1 MDSEMVSERIELLV
15 DRLRADKSA
24 TSTLSDV
31 AAVTEVLLTI
41 MRRYF
46 NSIDVS
52 IYGELRH
59 LYEHIQEARSEIAH
73 LRPNDLKEDK
83 IPRAGAELEAI
94 VQATEQAT
102 GTIMDAAEEIMSADN
117 SDAEAYA
124 EAVNDACMRIFEA
137 CSFQDITGQRITKV
151 VDTLTHIEDRLSR
164 LQKAW
169 GHEDGEAPARDANDD
184 VGDGEVDE
192 EAELLNGPALEGEGI
207 AQDMVDSLLAGDGA
221 EPIDVDAADDAGDTT
236 DAVDTE
242 AGTDSIDAG
251 ANDNAAA
258 ADQDDGAA
266 ASAADVTEVNGTADD
281 ETEAAAKKE
290 KKVSKKKE
298 TAAAADD
305 DALAASGGEA
315 FSQEDIDALFD

>member
-15 DRLRADKSA
+15 DHLRADKSA
-24 TSTLSDV
+24 APTLNDV
-31 AAVTEVLLTI
+31 AAVTEVLLTT

-73 LRPNDLKEDK
+73 LQPNDLKEDK

-102 GTIMDAAEEIMSADN
+102 GTIMDAAEEIMSADP
-117 SDAEAYA
+117 SDAEAHA

-151 VDTLTHIEDRLSR
+151 VATLTHIEDRLSS

-169 GHEDGEAPARDANDD
+169 GHEDGDAPAAKPADVDDDA
-184 VGDGEVDE
+184 EVDE
-192 EAELLNGPALEGEGI
+192 EANLLNGPALAGEGI
-207 AQDMVDSLLAGDGA
+207 AQDTVDSLLAGDVP
-221 EPIDVDAADDAGDTT
+221 EPIDIDTTAVAGDAEDAAAVADAIEGDADDA
-236 DAVDTE
+236 A
-242 AGTDSIDAG
+242 AG
-251 ANDNAAA
+251 
-258 ADQDDGAA
+258 QDDGAA
-266 ASAADVTEVNGTADD
+266 ASAADVTEANGAATD
-281 ETEAAAKKE
+281 ETDAAEDQTAKKQ
-290 KKVSKKKE
+290 KKDSKKKE
-298 TAAAADD
+298 TAAAAAEDE
-305 DALAASGGEA
+305 ALAASSDEA
-315 FSQEDIDALFD
+315 FSQADIDALFD